1 MRSLRSITAA
11 TAIACAAA
19 LHVHAQDTRAWLE
32 SQGLEAMD
40 TKTFQEYDAVVA
52 RTAGARDA
60 ASERVVLLRQG
71 KPVWQSN
78 PRESEP
84 GSSWTI
90 ASIGRDLDGDGL
102 PDVHFSSSAGAGK
115 CCTTHHI
122 LRLKPQVKRIA
133 VYSAGAVGGTDF
145 IELPGRRA
153 PIMISA
159 DDAYANAFA
168 PYANSYFPALVLEVG
183 PRGRLQFA
191 PDLMQSKLPGQ
202 PPHVCTVAAATANA
216 WLKERCGEYGTP
228 RRSARTDE
236 IKAKL
241 AALKAGRTADKLKW
255 EDYYESGVLAAVS
268 AEMNRYAYTGHGDA
282 GMSWLETVWPGN
294 DAVKVRFVTTLRQTQ
309 SRSAFAEDLKALALG
324 PH

>member
-1 MRSLRSITAA
+1 MRIFHAILAA
-11 TAIACAAA
+11 ALACAALA
-19 LHVHAQDTRAWLE
+19 HAQDTRDWLQ
-32 SQGLEAMD
+32 SQGLEAVD
-40 TKTFQEYDAVVA
+40 VKTFQEFDAVVA
-52 RTAGARDA
+52 RIAGAKDP
-60 ASERVVLLRQG
+60 ASGQERIIVLKQG

-78 PRESEP
+78 PRETEP
-84 GSSWTI
+84 GSRWTVH
-90 ASIGRDLDGDGL
+90 SIGRDLDGDGS
-102 PDVHFSSSAGAGK
+102 PDVHFSSFTGGAH

-122 LRLKPQVKRIA
+122 LRLKPQVKRVA

-145 IELPGRRA
+145 IELPGRKA

-191 PDLMQSKLPGQ
+191 PDLLHSKLPGQ
-202 PPHVCTVAAATANA
+202 APQVCGVGAATANL
-216 WLKERCGEYGTP
+216 WLKERCGEYSTS
-228 RRSARTDE
+228 RRGARTEE

-309 SRSAFAEDLKALALG
+309 SRSAFAEDLKGLALG

>member
-1 MRSLRSITAA
+1 MRIFH
-11 TAIACAAA
+11 AILGA
-19 LHVHAQDTRAWLE
+19 LLAFAPLVHAQDTRAWLQA
-32 SQGLEAMD
+32 QGLEVVD
-40 TKTFQEYDAVVA
+40 EKTFQEFDAVVA
-52 RTAGARDA
+52 RIAGAKDA
-60 ASERVVLLRQG
+60 ASGQERVVLLKQG

-78 PRESEP
+78 PRETEP
-84 GSSWTI
+84 GSRWTI
-90 ASIGRDLDGDGL
+90 HSIGRDLDGDGN
-102 PDVHFSSSAGAGK
+102 PDLHFSSYTGGAH

-145 IELPGRRA
+145 IELPGRKS
-153 PIMISA
+153 PVMISA

-183 PRGRLQFA
+183 TRGRLQLA
-191 PDLMQSKLPGQ
+191 PELMQSRLPGQ
-202 PPHVCTVAAATANA
+202 PPQVCAVPVATSNL
-216 WLKERCGEYGTP
+216 WLKERCGEYATP
-228 RRSARTDE
+228 RRNARTDE

-282 GMSWLETVWPGN
+282 GMQWLETVWPGN

-324 PH
+324 PR

>member
-1 MRSLRSITAA
+1 MRIFHAILGAA
-11 TAIACAAA
+11 LACAPLA
-19 LHVHAQDTRAWLE
+19 HAQDSRDWLQ
-32 SQGLEAMD
+32 SQRLEAVD
-40 TKTFQEYDAVVA
+40 VKTFQEFDAVVA
-52 RTAGARDA
+52 RIAGAKDA
-60 ASERVVLLRQG
+60 ASGQERIVVLRQG

-78 PRESEP
+78 PRETEP
-84 GSSWTI
+84 GSHWTI
-90 ASIGRDLDGDGL
+90 HSIGRDLDGDGN
-102 PDVHFSSSAGAGK
+102 PDVHFSSYTGGAH

-145 IELPGRRA
+145 IELPGRKA

-191 PDLMQSKLPGQ
+191 PELMQSKLPGQ
-202 PPHVCTVAAATANA
+202 PPQVCAVATATANL

-228 RRSARTDE
+228 RRGARTEE

-309 SRSAFAEDLKALALG
+309 ARSPFAEDLKALAIG